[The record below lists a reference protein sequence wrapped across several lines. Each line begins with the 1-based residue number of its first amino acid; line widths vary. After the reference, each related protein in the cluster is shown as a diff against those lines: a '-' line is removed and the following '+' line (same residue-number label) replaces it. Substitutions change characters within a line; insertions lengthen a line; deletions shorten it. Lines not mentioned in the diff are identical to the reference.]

1 MASLR
6 GASFPTPTSQ
16 WPWPPPVPHRLESL
30 RGPGDSS
37 WLLRGYLL
45 LGAHPGASARE
56 AREALRPL
64 LAAGVSCFCCLQ
76 LELVSSLTA
85 GAAQARSTY
94 GASNVVTALPYF
106 AEAQLLAAQA
116 AAAPPAQVP
125 VGGGGGGGGGAAP
138 QAVEPGRL
146 TFLHWPVPAAG
157 PGTLPDADARRLCL
171 ELLAHM
177 RAGELV
183 YLHCS
188 ECVQ

>member
-1 MASLR
+1 MAY
-6 GASFPTPTSQ
+6 PTAAAQ

-37 WLLRGYLL
+37 WLLRGFLL
-45 LGAHPGASARE
+45 LGAHPGATARE

-64 LAAGVSCFCCLQ
+64 LAAGVSSFCCLQ

-94 GASNVVTALPYF
+94 GASNVVTALPFF

-116 AAAPPAQVP
+116 GAAAP
-125 VGGGGGGGGGAAP
+125 
-138 QAVEPGRL
+138 VEPARL

-157 PGTLPDADARRLCL
+157 AGTLPDADARRLCL
-171 ELLAHM
+171 DLLAHM

-188 ECVQ
+188 ECVQRERSARALRARGR